1 MQRHPYPHIASAA
14 AALVVWAL
22 PANAE
27 LPGLEGEIASAYSE
41 AQSVPAPPTWFLI
54 EARNH
59 ARGTTGPVA
68 LLFGIAQENGHRR
81 EAILRVDCFE
91 GRTTVQIDTRDLRL
105 GAGAVAVRLSLDGGP
120 YASAR
125 WQASADGDGLELT
138 GERAIAFLTGL
149 YGKHELRLALVRPV
163 SVPFLFT
170 FAVGGAEQALG
181 AIAERCHWSAVP
193 VVSDADG

>member
-1 MQRHPYPHIASAA
+1 MQRHRHIASAA
-14 AALVVWAL
+14 AALLVWAL

-27 LPGLEGEIASAYSE
+27 PPGLESDIASVYSE
-41 AQSVPAPPTWFLI
+41 APGLPARPTWLVI

-125 WQASADGDGLELT
+125 WQANADGDGLELT

>member
-1 MQRHPYPHIASAA
+1 MQHHQHIASAA

-22 PANAE
+22 PASAE

-41 AQSVPAPPTWFLI
+41 APGPPARPTWFVI

-68 LLFGIAQENGHRR
+68 LLFGVAQENGRRR

-91 GRTTVQIDTRDLRL
+91 GRTTVQIDTTELRL
-105 GAGAVAVRLSLDGGP
+105 ASSAVAVRLSLDGGRFV
-120 YASAR
+120 SAQ

-149 YGKHELRLALVRPV
+149 YGKSELRLALVRPV

-170 FAVGGAEQALG
+170 FAVSGAEQALG
-181 AIAERCHWSAVP
+181 AIAERCHWSAMP
-193 VVSDADG
+193 AVSDADG